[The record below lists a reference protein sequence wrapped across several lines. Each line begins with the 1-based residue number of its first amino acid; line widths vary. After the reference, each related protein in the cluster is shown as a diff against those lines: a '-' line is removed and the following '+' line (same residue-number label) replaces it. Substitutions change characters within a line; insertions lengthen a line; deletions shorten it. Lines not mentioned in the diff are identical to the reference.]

1 MNQAVLI
8 GRLTKE
14 PELRYIPG
22 SGTAV
27 ATFTLAVER
36 DYKDKEGN
44 KLTDFIPIEVIGKGA
59 EFVANYITKGR
70 LVALHGS
77 IRVESYQTQSG
88 EKRTFTKINT
98 RAVQALDYKKQEV
111 NNTNNNNWDPSQ
123 SFDPEFEPVND
134 DDIPF

>member
-1 MNQAVLI
+1 MNQSILI

-22 SGTAV
+22 SGTPV
-27 ATFTLAVER
+27 ANFTLAVDR
-36 DYKDKEGN
+36 DYTKNDGSKD
-44 KLTDFIPIEVIGKGA
+44 TDFIPVEVVGKGA
-59 EFVANYITKGR
+59 EFVANYIGKGR

-77 IRVESYQTQSG
+77 IRVENYQTQNG

-98 RAVQALDYKKQEV
+98 RAVQALDYKKKDDNKDSGFNPEE
-111 NNTNNNNWDPSQ
+111 
-123 SFDPEFEPVND
+123 SFDPNFEPIND

>member
-1 MNQAVLI
+1 MNQSILI

-22 SGTAV
+22 SGTPV
-27 ATFTLAVER
+27 ATFTLAVDR
-36 DYKDKEGN
+36 DYIKQDGSKD
-44 KLTDFIPIEVIGKGA
+44 TDFIPVEVIGKGA
-59 EFVANYITKGR
+59 EFVANYIGKGR

-77 IRVESYQTQSG
+77 IRVENYQTQSG

-98 RAVQALDYKKQEV
+98 RAVQVLDYKKKDDKKD
-111 NNTNNNNWDPSQ
+111 NGFDPNE
-123 SFDPEFEPVND
+123 SFDPSFEPIDD